1 MGKLEVEENR
11 TGAVLPTNDD
21 LPQTCKFDVLQVIYK
36 NLLKGQFCSNLLRV
50 TTASQQ
56 GSVWAK
62 RDKKKKVLEIQRRHE
77 LGKPCILPNF

>member
-1 MGKLEVEENR
+1 MAMLAKTIKEKKKKLKYLSMGKLEVEENR

-36 NLLKGQFCSNLLRV
+36 SLLKGQFCSNLLRV

-56 GSVWAK
+56 GSV
-62 RDKKKKVLEIQRRHE
+62 
-77 LGKPCILPNF
+77 

>member
-1 MGKLEVEENR
+1 MEENR

-36 NLLKGQFCSNLLRV
+36 SLLKGQFCSNLLRV

-56 GSVWAK
+56 GSV
-62 RDKKKKVLEIQRRHE
+62 
-77 LGKPCILPNF
+77 

>member
-36 NLLKGQFCSNLLRV
+36 SLLKGQFCSNLLRV

-56 GSVWAK
+56 GSV
-62 RDKKKKVLEIQRRHE
+62 
-77 LGKPCILPNF
+77 